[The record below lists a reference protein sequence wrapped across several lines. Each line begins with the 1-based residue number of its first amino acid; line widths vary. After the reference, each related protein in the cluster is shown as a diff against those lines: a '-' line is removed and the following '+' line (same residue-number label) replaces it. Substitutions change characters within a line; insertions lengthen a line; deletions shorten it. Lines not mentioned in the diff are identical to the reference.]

1 MPDIDFLNIWEHRDK
16 DIWQAWVTASKNIV
30 IVISSISKYT
40 RIMQDTKSHYFY
52 NKHEANS

>member
-40 RIMQDTKSHYFY
+40 RIMQETKSHDFY